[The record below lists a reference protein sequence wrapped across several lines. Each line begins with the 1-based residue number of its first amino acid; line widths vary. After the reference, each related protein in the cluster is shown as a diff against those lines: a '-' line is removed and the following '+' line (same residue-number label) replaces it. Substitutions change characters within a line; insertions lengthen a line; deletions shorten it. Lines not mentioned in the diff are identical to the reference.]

1 MRTVVK
7 PAVRDFARATGLA
20 KTRRA
25 WRARAGATRRAG
37 QTQVRALRDAQAQG
51 AENTKSAL
59 TTCIRKL
66 QIIANAA
73 TKCPGKTPVLAAFT
87 ATFSALIGA
96 GPEHGCC

>member
-7 PAVRDFARATGLA
+7 PAVRDFARATGQLA

-25 WRARAGATRRAG
+25 WRARAGATWRAG

-59 TTCIRKL
+59 TTCMRKL
-66 QIIANAA
+66 
-73 TKCPGKTPVLAAFT
+73 
-87 ATFSALIGA
+87 
-96 GPEHGCC
+96 